1 MVGLWNIHPL
11 LYKRSHII
19 GGIFLMEWVMK
30 NVEWVFSGIG
40 VLVISVI
47 GGMFFKK
54 EKNPKQNINSGDN
67 STNIQGSKNVNV
79 TFGEKNE

>member
-1 MVGLWNIHPL
+1 MLDWIV
-11 LYKRSHII
+11 
-19 GGIFLMEWVMK
+19 K

-47 GGMFFKK
+47 GGMVFKK
-54 EKNPKQNINSGDN
+54 EKNANQNISSGDN

-79 TFGEKNE
+79 TFGERNER